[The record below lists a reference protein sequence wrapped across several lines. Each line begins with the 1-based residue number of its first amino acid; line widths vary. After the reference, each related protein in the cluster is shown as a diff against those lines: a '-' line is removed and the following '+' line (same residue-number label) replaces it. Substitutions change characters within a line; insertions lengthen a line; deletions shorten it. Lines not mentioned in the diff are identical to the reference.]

1 MQTID
6 AIRGRTS
13 VRDYRS
19 DPVPDDVLE
28 AIMEAAVHAPS
39 SGNVQDWHFVVVK
52 TPEGRNALAAAAF
65 NQSFVAKA
73 PVVIV
78 VCTDLDRISNA
89 YGERGRSLYSIQNTS
104 AAIQNLM
111 LAAWDR
117 GLGTCWIGAFSEDEV
132 KSAVVLPTEVRPLAL
147 ITLGYP
153 AGKPVKSRRKPVNDV
168 LHWETF

>member
-1 MQTID
+1 MHTID
-6 AIRGRTS
+6 AIKGRTS
-13 VRDYRS
+13 VRDYKS
-19 DPVPDDVLE
+19 EPVPEDVLE
-28 AIMEAAVHAPS
+28 SILEAAVHAPS

-65 NQSFVAKA
+65 NQGFVAKA

-78 VCTDLDRISNA
+78 VCTDLGMITKA
-89 YGERGRSLYSIQNTS
+89 YGDRGRSLYSIQNTS

-111 LAAWDR
+111 LAAWDK
-117 GLGTCWIGAFSEDEV
+117 GLGTCWIGAFNEDEV
-132 KSAVVLPTEVRPLAL
+132 KSAAVLPREVRPLAL

-153 AGKPVKSRRKPVNDV
+153 AGKSVKSRRKSVNDV